1 MVAKQGVG
9 RRRWRLRL
17 SLPALAL
24 LSASTGA
31 VAGFIALLRVHPT
44 TFWTVLGMAVT
55 AVLACSG
62 LLALA
67 VLTLF
72 VVALNQWASNK

>member
-1 MVAKQGVG
+1 MVAKKGVG

-24 LSASTGA
+24 LAASTGA
-31 VAGFIALLRVHPT
+31 VTGFIALLRVHPT